1 MDIKVSQFQGKVPVT
16 VIQPSGAVD
25 ASNYQDLIAR
35 ARDLHQ
41 AGTQHILV
49 DLSQVPYMSSSGLVA
64 LHSIAL
70 MLRGEQPPDPDSSW
84 GAMRA
89 FDRERER
96 GMQHHTKLLSPQPR
110 VQKVLDMAGFTRF
123 LEVHTDL
130 DTALESFQSE
140 GCTDDMT
147 RGDLYRPL
155 SSA

>member
-1 MDIKVSQFQGKVPVT
+1 MDIRVSQLQGKVPVA
-16 VIQPSGAVD
+16 VLQPHGAMD
-25 ASNYQDLIAR
+25 ASNYQDVVAAAR
-35 ARDLHQ
+35 EVHQ

-70 MLRGEQPPDPDSSW
+70 MLRGEQPPGPESSW
-84 GAMRA
+84 GAMHA

-123 LEVHTDL
+123 LEVYTDL
-130 DTALESFQSE
+130 DTALGSF
-140 GCTDDMT
+140 
-147 RGDLYRPL
+147 
-155 SSA
+155 